1 MTDPNFFIN
10 GYHLAIQNADV
21 LFNVATKAAE
31 ENNFG
36 VACSLNIL
44 SAEEA
49 IKAVFLIS
57 KHNYPN
63 SEIVG
68 FQEVFRDHKIKHK
81 NLKYFLESSKKHVDG
96 IFEMYSIF
104 LKVEEFGDF
113 LPERKKKELKEEFSD
128 IHYHGQRI
136 SKLKENEIVLAEVLN
151 WLDTANN
158 DKNNGFYVGMIN
170 DTWQTPKNFDKA
182 KYEKERNY
190 AMTAITHA
198 KELDEIFKAI
208 ETFKVTKTLR

>member
-10 GYHLAIQNADV
+10 GYHLAVENADV

-31 ENNFG
+31 DNNFG

-63 SEIVG
+63 SEITD
-68 FQEVFRDHKIKHK
+68 FQEVFKDHKIKHK
-81 NLKYFLESSKKHVDG
+81 NLKSFLGISKKHIDN

-104 LKVEEFGDF
+104 LKVEELSDF
-113 LPERKKKELKEEFSD
+113 LPEDRKKKLKEEFSD

-136 SKLKENEIVLAEVLN
+136 SKLKENEIDLAEALN

-158 DKNNGFYVGMIN
+158 DKNNGFYVGIRN
-170 DTWQTPKNFDKA
+170 DTWQTPKNFDKT

-190 AMTAITHA
+190 AVTAITHA

-208 ETFKVTKTLR
+208 EPFKVTKNLR